1 MFPSMLYA
9 QVILPLNL
17 KGTFT
22 YKVPIDL
29 QDKIALG
36 MRVLVPF
43 RGKKIYT
50 GIISDLHQN
59 TPEEFSPKEIYSIL
73 DDTPILPLPQL
84 EFWQWLSSYYL
95 CNLGEIYRLAFP
107 SSLKLESE
115 TYLKLKPNVN
125 IDYELL
131 DANEILLIQA
141 LEVQQ
146 LVNLSEME
154 VFIPKKNLIKTI
166 NALIDMHYIEI
177 DEKVA
182 EKYKVKEVAYVKIKE
197 ELLGNQSL
205 AEVISSLNRAEKQK
219 ELFLL
224 ILSKQTT
231 SPEVPIKKS
240 ILFEEGNFAHAQ
252 MKALIDKGLVDEYY
266 LQHDRLE
273 TYNGDIEDIE
283 PLTETQNNTFKAIE
297 QSFAQNQKVLL
308 HGVTSSGKTHIYI
321 HLIEQLIKENK
332 NTLLLLPEIALTKQI
347 IRRLEKKYGDLIGF
361 YHQKLT
367 DFERVEVWR
376 KVKLNKIKVLIGTR
390 NALFLPYQ
398 NLDLVIVD
406 EEHDS
411 AYKPR
416 EASPYFNAKDAAQI
430 LAYHYKAHLLLGS
443 ATPSLESYYT
453 AQKGKLKY
461 LYLGERYG
469 NVDLPDFEII
479 NIKEEQETKTINGN
493 FSAALIQKIQEN
505 LEKNKQIIILHNRR
519 GYANVVECEAC
530 GYVTYCSNCDVVM
543 TYHKS
548 SNEMKCHY
556 CGQRASKPNQCPR
569 CQSQQ
574 LNTKGIGVEQVA
586 EEIKRLFPEAE
597 VDRMDIDSM
606 RKKFAYEKLYE
617 KIENRE
623 TDFIVGTQMISKGLD
638 FDHIDLVAIPK
649 ADALLYVQDFRA
661 EEKAYQL
668 ITQVSGRAGRTSG
681 KGKVVIQTYNPTHP
695 LFSLIKH
702 NSTQEIYEYFLNDR
716 KKFLYPPFTKVVLIE
731 IKHTKEGK
739 ADRAS
744 QFLGSILRKYL
755 PLDCVLGPEKAPI
768 AKLKN
773 KYQFQILLK
782 LPRNNKYFTFKEYI
796 SQSLDEFREISAYQS
811 VKIEVF
817 VDF

>member
-1 MFPSMLYA
+1 MLYA

-59 TPEEFSPKEIYSIL
+59 TPEEFSPKEIYSVL
-73 DDTPILPLPQL
+73 DNTPILPLPQL

-115 TYLKLKPNVN
+115 TYLKLKPNAN

-154 VFIPKKNLIKTI
+154 AFIPKKNLIKTI

-197 ELLGNQSL
+197 ELLDNQSL

-224 ILSKQTT
+224 ILSKQTA
-231 SPEVPIKKS
+231 SPEIPIKKS

-273 TYNGDIEDIE
+273 AYSGDIENIE

-430 LAYHYKAHLLLGS
+430 LAHHYKAHLLLGS
-443 ATPSLESYYT
+443 ATPSLESYYA

-469 NVDLPDFEII
+469 NVNLPDFEII
-479 NIKEEQETKTINGN
+479 NIKEEQEAKTLNGN
-493 FSAALIQKIQEN
+493 FSAALVQKVQEN
-505 LEKNKQIIILHNRR
+505 LEDKKQIIILHNRR

-530 GYVTYCSNCDVVM
+530 GHVTYCSNCDVVM

-548 SNEMKCHY
+548 SNELKCHY
-556 CGQRASKPNQCPR
+556 CGQRASKPNQCPK

-586 EEIKRLFPEAE
+586 EEVKRLFPEAE

-623 TDFIVGTQMISKGLD
+623 TDIIVGTQMISKGLD
-638 FDHIDLVAIPK
+638 FYHIDLVAIPK

-661 EEKAYQL
+661 EERAYQL

-681 KGKVVIQTYNPTHP
+681 KGKVVIQTYNPAHP
-695 LFSLIKH
+695 LFSLIED
-702 NSTQEIYEYFLNDR
+702 NSTQEIYEHFLNDR
-716 KKFLYPPFTKVVLIE
+716 KKFLYPPFTKVVLLE
-731 IKHTKEGK
+731 IKHSKEGK

>member
-1 MFPSMLYA
+1 MLYA

-95 CNLGEIYRLAFP
+95 CNLGDIYRLAFP

-115 TYLKLKPNVN
+115 TYLKLKPNAN

-154 VFIPKKNLIKTI
+154 AFIPKKNLIKTI

-197 ELLGNQSL
+197 ELLDNQSL

-224 ILSKQTT
+224 ILSKQTA

-240 ILFEEGNFAHAQ
+240 ILFEENNFAHAQ

-273 TYNGDIEDIE
+273 AYSGDIENIE
-283 PLTETQNNTFKAIE
+283 PLTENQNNTLKAIE
-297 QSFAQNQKVLL
+297 EAFAQNQKVLL

-321 HLIEQLIKENK
+321 HLIEQLIKEDK

-416 EASPYFNAKDAAQI
+416 EASPYFNAKDATQI
-430 LAYHYKAHLLLGS
+430 LAHHYKAHLLLGS
-443 ATPSLESYYT
+443 ATPSLESYYA

-479 NIKEEQETKTINGN
+479 NIKEEQEAKTLNGN
-493 FSAALIQKIQEN
+493 FSAALVQKVQEN
-505 LEKNKQIIILHNRR
+505 LEDKKQIIILHNRR

-530 GYVTYCSNCDVVM
+530 GHVTYCSNCDVVM

-548 SNEMKCHY
+548 SNELKCHY
-556 CGQRASKPNQCPR
+556 CGQRASKPNQCPK

-586 EEIKRLFPEAE
+586 EEVKRLFPEAE

-623 TDFIVGTQMISKGLD
+623 TDIIVGTQMISKGLD

-661 EEKAYQL
+661 EERAYQL

-695 LFSLIKH
+695 LFSLINH
-702 NSTQEIYEYFLNDR
+702 NSTQEIYEHFLNDR

-731 IKHTKEGK
+731 IKHSKEGK

>member
-1 MFPSMLYA
+1 MSPSMLYA

-115 TYLKLKPNVN
+115 TYLKLKPNAN

-154 VFIPKKNLIKTI
+154 AFIPKKNLIKTI

-252 MKALIDKGLVDEYY
+252 MKALIDKDLVDEYY

-273 TYNGDIEDIE
+273 TYNGDIEDLE

-430 LAYHYKAHLLLGS
+430 LAHHYKAHLLLGS
-443 ATPSLESYYT
+443 ATPSLESYYA

-574 LNTKGIGVEQVA
+574 LNTKGVGVEQVA
-586 EEIKRLFPEAE
+586 EEVKRLFPEAE

-623 TDFIVGTQMISKGLD
+623 TNIIVGTQMISKGLD

-681 KGKVVIQTYNPTHP
+681 KGKIIIQTYNPTHP

-702 NSTQEIYEYFLNDR
+702 NSTQEIYEHFLNDR
-716 KKFLYPPFTKVVLIE
+716 KKFLYPPFTKVVLLE
-731 IKHTKEGK
+731 IKHSKEGK

-811 VKIEVF
+811 VKIELF

>member
-1 MFPSMLYA
+1 MLYA

-115 TYLKLKPNVN
+115 TYLKLKPNAN

-154 VFIPKKNLIKTI
+154 AFIPKKNLIKTI

-197 ELLGNQSL
+197 ELLDNLSL

-224 ILSKQTT
+224 ILSKQTA
-231 SPEVPIKKS
+231 SPETPIKKS

-252 MKALIDKGLVDEYY
+252 MKALIDKALVEEYY

-273 TYNGDIEDIE
+273 AYSGDIENIE
-283 PLTETQNNTFKAIE
+283 PLTETQSNILKAIE

-430 LAYHYKAHLLLGS
+430 LAHHYKAHLLLGS
-443 ATPSLESYYT
+443 ATPSLESYYA

-461 LYLGERYG
+461 LYLGERYS
-469 NVDLPDFEII
+469 NVNLPDFEII
-479 NIKEEQETKTINGN
+479 DIKEEQEAKTLIGN

-505 LEKNKQIIILHNRR
+505 LEDKKQIIILHNRR

-530 GYVTYCSNCDVVM
+530 GHVTYCSNCDVVM

-548 SNEMKCHY
+548 SNELKCHY
-556 CGQRASKPNQCPR
+556 CGQRASKPNQCPK

-586 EEIKRLFPEAE
+586 EEVKRLFPEAE

-702 NSTQEIYEYFLNDR
+702 NSTQEIYEHFLNDR

-796 SQSLDEFREISAYQS
+796 LQSLDEFREISAYQS